1 MQFVV
6 KEEKHVDHSSDD
18 DVALLMHYQCDEEG
32 ENTSEIGQPS
42 AQYNPQALGF
52 IFLYKSVYTSS
63 FVFAI
68 LAFAAD
74 QEANRPT
81 GRGSEARTQPEIDV
95 SPPHLSP
102 KTPMLSSDEVD
113 VKDLPYLMPIL
124 EEQPPEEEKDVD
136 DSSDDDDDDDAL
148 LMHYQC
154 DEEGEN
160 TSEIGQ
166 PSAQYNPQALGFI
179 FLYKSVYT
187 SSFVFAILAF
197 AADQEANRP
206 TGRGSEARAQP
217 EIDVS
222 PPHLSPKSPMLS
234 SDEVDVEDL
243 PYLMPILEEQPLKAG
258 NTVALLTK
266 RARL

>member
-68 LAFAAD
+68 L
-74 QEANRPT
+74 
-81 GRGSEARTQPEIDV
+81 V
-95 SPPHLSP
+95 
-102 KTPMLSSDEVD
+102 
-113 VKDLPYLMPIL
+113 
-124 EEQPPEEEKDVD
+124 
-136 DSSDDDDDDDAL
+136 
-148 LMHYQC
+148 
-154 DEEGEN
+154 
-160 TSEIGQ
+160 
-166 PSAQYNPQALGFI
+166 
-179 FLYKSVYT
+179 
-187 SSFVFAILAF
+187 F

-266 RARL
+266 RARLWLFLFHEFFFQIKNQKSTDQNRQGQSESSFRTAPKRQ